1 MNHHTRL
8 LQMAHRQDTD
18 PNTLALLC
26 RQASESSEPIAVL
39 DQAGEVA
46 YINALMR
53 QALPGGALSSKAKSQ
68 LTGTEGQ
75 RFYSLENNDG
85 AQGAGRQLFAISLA
99 GYRIVTLIERADDPR
114 VGRLRA
120 QLEEAYQ
127 RSITDPLTG
136 VWNRNQFN
144 EFIRVEIPRSERY
157 EQPACLLILDI
168 DHFKQVNDSHG
179 HGIGDQ
185 VLQRFA
191 GLVQGQIRVVDSLF
205 RWGGEEF
212 VVLLPN
218 TSLTA
223 ARFIADRIRRAVG
236 EADFEPVPQVT
247 VSIGAA
253 ELERG
258 ESPDDWFDRADKA
271 IYLAKAQGR
280 NQVVCAPADPARL
293 IGSSDDE
300 QPVLLPWK
308 SSYESGHP
316 LIDAQHKELF
326 RLGNQLITA
335 SLSQDT
341 RREEF
346 LQLADD
352 LIEHVALHFSDEE
365 AILAEI
371 GYDDLEQ
378 HHRAHNGLLSRARKL
393 RDQAERGTA
402 TTRDVIHFLA
412 NNVVKQHMLKAD
424 MAFFSQLTEGHAASR

>member
-1 MNHHTRL
+1 MV
-8 LQMAHRQDTD
+8 HRPKQD
-18 PNTLALLC
+18 PSTLDLLC
-26 RQASESSEPIAVL
+26 RQASASSEPIALL
-39 DQAGEVA
+39 DELGKVA
-46 YINALMR
+46 YINDLMR
-53 QALPGGALSSKAKSQ
+53 EALPGGRLSDKARSH
-68 LTGTEGQ
+68 LAGTEGR
-75 RFYSLENNDG
+75 RFYALEKSDG
-85 AQGAGRQLFAISLA
+85 DQGPGRQLFAISLA

-114 VGRLRA
+114 VERLQA

-144 EFIRVEIPRSERY
+144 EFVRVEVPRSERY
-157 EQPACLLILDI
+157 EQPACLLVLDI
-168 DHFKQVNDSHG
+168 DHFKQVNDNFG

-185 VLQRFA
+185 VLQQFA
-191 GLVQGQIRVVDSLF
+191 GLVKDQIRMVDSLF

-212 VVLLPN
+212 VILLPN

-223 ARFIADRIRRAVG
+223 ARFIAERIRRVVS
-236 EADFEPVPQVT
+236 EADFKPVPQVT

-258 ESPDDWFDRADKA
+258 ESPEDWFDRADQA
-271 IYLAKAQGR
+271 IYRAKSQGR
-280 NQVVCAPADPARL
+280 NQVVCATADPSRL

-300 QPVLLPWK
+300 DPVLLPWK

-316 LIDAQHKELF
+316 LIDEQHKELF

-335 SLSQDT
+335 SLNQDT

-352 LIEHVALHFSDEE
+352 LIAHVAHHFSDEE
-365 AILAEI
+365 ALLAEI
-371 GYDDLEQ
+371 GYEDLEQ

-424 MAFFSQLTEGHAASR
+424 MAFFSKLSEGHAASD